1 MLIRILLVLLC
12 LVAPA
17 RAQELQPVPPL
28 AARINDGAGLL
39 SATQRDAL
47 EAQLA
52 AFEKQKGAQVAVLTV
67 ASTAPEPIEAYSI
80 RVVEAWRLGRVGV
93 DDGVLFIV
101 ARDDRRMRIEVGRGL
116 EGALPDARAKQ
127 IIADVVTPRFKA
139 GDYPGGIEAGVGAI
153 LALLSGEALPPP
165 RAADG
170 SGEGGAEEWL
180 VLGLVATVVGG
191 GVLRALFGKLLGA
204 GLAGGL
210 VGVGAWM
217 ITGALFI
224 ALGCGALAFVFVLAM
239 GAGGRGGMG
248 GPWIGGGGGGGFGSR
263 GGGWSGGGGGFGGGG
278 ASGGW

>member
-39 SATQRDAL
+39 SASQRDAL

-80 RVVEAWRLGRVGV
+80 RVVEAWRLGRTGV

-127 IIADVVTPRFKA
+127 IIADVVAPRFKA

-165 RAADG
+165 ALDG
-170 SGEGGAEEWL
+170 PGEGGTEEWL

-217 ITGALFI
+217 ITGTLLI

-239 GAGGRGGMG
+239 GAGGRSGMG
-248 GPWIGGGGGGGFGSR
+248 GPWIGGGGFGSR

>member
-1 MLIRILLVLLC
+1 MLIRIVLLLVC
-12 LVAPA
+12 LAASVQ
-17 RAQELQPVPPL
+17 AQELQPVPRL
-28 AARINDGAGLL
+28 HARVTDNAGLL
-39 SATQRDAL
+39 SDARRDAL

-52 AFEKQKGAQVAVLTV
+52 SFERQKGAQVAVLTL

-80 RVVEAWRLGRVGV
+80 RVVDAWRLGRAGV
-93 DDGVLFIV
+93 DDGVLFII

-153 LALLSGEALPPP
+153 LAVLSGEALPPP
-165 RAADG
+165 RAADEVR
-170 SGEGGAEEWL
+170 EGGTEEWL
-180 VLGLVATVVGG
+180 VLGLVATIIGG
-191 GVLRALFGKLLGA
+191 GVLRALFGRLLGA
-204 GLAGGL
+204 GLAAGV

-217 ITGALFI
+217 ISGALFI
-224 ALGCGALAFVFVLAM
+224 ALVCGVLAFIFVLAM
-239 GAGGRGGMG
+239 GAGGRGGIG
-248 GPWIGGGGGGGFGSR
+248 GPWIGGGGGGFGSR